1 MALMHNATDR
11 YWRTDIRRGRNVYA
25 CISNDPTQPSED
37 DPLVGT
43 METSEIAEDVVNT
56 HNGALAQF
64 GKRYRTVLSDVDS
77 GRADAGEVF
86 FVLGGT
92 EKAELTKITNWLNN
106 GMLLMRVDS
115 TPARDALQKLYRALG
130 GV

>member
-1 MALMHNATDR
+1 MALMHNVTDR

-86 FVLGGT
+86 FVLGRE
-92 EKAELTKITNWLNN
+92 EKQGLMAITDWLR
-106 GMLLMRVDS
+106 GGLMRLLVEEGPTRS
-115 TPARDALQKLYRALG
+115 ALDKLYRALG
-130 GV
+130 GF